1 MQTHWRV
8 MLNSKLWNQ
17 SKYEMQFAEF
27 PEARRIAQS
36 KGKCRMVKCPKK
48 GDAVSFVLKG
58 KVVMRGFVDSSGF
71 EFGTNHQEHSCN
83 IGKHRL
89 HAEPQEFA
97 WVQIEQVGLSENIRC
112 TGQRTWAIMPLQ

>member
-1 MQTHWRV
+1 
-8 MLNSKLWNQ
+8 
-17 SKYEMQFAEF
+17 MQFADF

-58 KVVMRGFVDSSGF
+58 KVVMRGFVDSNGF
-71 EFGTNHQEHSCN
+71 EFGTNHQEHSSN